1 VAVAEPKSETRPSG
15 SVAEV
20 KTESPSA
27 PSTETLPDGRV
38 PDPTQRILND
48 PLVKRAVELFNAR
61 VVHVEPW
68 T

>member
-1 VAVAEPKSETRPSG
+1 VAVAEPKSETR
-15 SVAEV
+15 VAEV